1 MNKKDAIKLIDEK
14 IVDIKAAIAETKT
27 NDKISKATR
36 GTKLYA
42 LSRERRTVQL
52 IRDLVKAGG
61 NKVILPDDS
70 LNTFTLLTTFSS
82 ERVVRVGLEAA
93 IGDDILDIARKYP
106 NKSLAK
112 ITQQLQTK
120 GMDVDEKTGK
130 VIELKK

>member
-27 NDKISKATR
+27 NTEISKSTR

-42 LSRERRTVQL
+42 LSRERRTIQL
-52 IRDLVKAGG
+52 IRDLVEAGG
-61 NKVILPDDS
+61 DKVILPDDS
-70 LNTFTLLTTFSS
+70 LNTFTLLTTLSS

>member
-14 IVDIKAAIAETKT
+14 IADIKAAIAETKT

-52 IRDLVKAGG
+52 IRDLVEAGG
-61 NKVILPDDS
+61 DKVILPDDS
-70 LNTFTLLTTFSS
+70 LNTFTLLTTLSS
-82 ERVVRVGLEAA
+82 ERVVRVGLEAVV
-93 IGDDILDIARKYP
+93 GDDILDIARKYP

-120 GMDVDEKTGK
+120 GLDVDEKTGK
-130 VIELKK
+130 VIARKK